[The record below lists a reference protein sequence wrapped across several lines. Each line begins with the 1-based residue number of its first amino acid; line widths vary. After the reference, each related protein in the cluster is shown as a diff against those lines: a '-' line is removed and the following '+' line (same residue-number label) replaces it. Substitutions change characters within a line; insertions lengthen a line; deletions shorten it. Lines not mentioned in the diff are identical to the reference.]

1 MLKNIKSFHIIYEVM
16 YSLYQFFIYLSA
28 VILIFLTLF
37 VFYKNKATI
46 SSYIFAALSSS
57 FLLWLISYALMYT
70 TANEKTAYFLGHL
83 GFIGIVLIPFFATY
97 FLFNFI
103 NLKIKKITAI
113 LIFGTTTLFIILT
126 IFSNFIISTVES
138 NQWGLY
144 PVAGKFHFL
153 FLIFSVIVFI
163 YSINVAYKYIQSD
176 EITSIQKQRIIY
188 LILVYSVYLIL
199 FIFDNLFFY
208 NIFSFEPI
216 FYLTI
221 MFFMLAT
228 TIIISSFNFTNIKI
242 ASIKILIF
250 LFMLFLVLILSN
262 YILIYSTNIYISNF
276 ITFMLTIGFF
286 LIYQKTISKAEKI
299 LFAQN
304 KHYQT
309 LLIHAASGMAK
320 EHNIDRLL
328 KLISLVLLKTIKVS
342 FVAIF
347 LENKNKENFEVK
359 ILRSFKQK
367 SDELMFSY
375 DYDHPFINFIKHK
388 EDPFLFDEMPQFIAR
403 SVILPFR
410 PALIIPSFYDGV
422 KGFMVIGEKN
432 NNDIFTKEDM
442 TIFKMLARQTSLAME
457 NCLFFDEYKQAQE
470 KIFAAE
476 KLASIGGLAEGVAHQ
491 IRNRLNQFSLISGE
505 LKFEIKDFEENNEDC
520 FNASK
525 QLQDTFKYIDELA
538 ESLKSNI
545 IKTDEV
551 IKGILDFA
559 KMKAKHR
566 MFETFAFKEV
576 IDLAY
581 EMLKVKHHLP
591 DKLTIIKDFK
601 DTDTILGVKSQMTEV
616 IYNLIDNAFEAIEEK
631 YKLLKNEEQLR
642 FNPNINISLTQKNN
656 KTIIK
661 ISDNGVGIKEELAGK
676 IFIPFFTTKAS
687 CKSGTGIGMYI
698 VKRMIEENHKGKIW
712 FESKYMVG
720 TDITIELPNL

>member
-1 MLKNIKSFHIIYEVM
+1 M

-28 VILIFLTLF
+28 VILVFLTLF
-37 VFYKNKATI
+37 VFYKNKATV

-57 FLLWLISYALMYT
+57 FLLWLISYALMNST
-70 TANEKTAYFLGHL
+70 SNERTAYFLAHL
-83 GFIGIVLIPFFATY
+83 GFIGIILIPFFATY

-103 NLKIKKITAI
+103 NLKTNKLVKILTLSI
-113 LIFGTTTLFIILT
+113 TLLFIVLT
-126 IFSNFIISTVES
+126 IFSNVIISTIEA
-138 NQWGLY
+138 NQWGNY
-144 PVAGKFHFL
+144 PLAGKFHFIFIFYSI
-153 FLIFSVIVFI
+153 FLFI
-163 YSINVAYKYIQSD
+163 YSVYVAYNYIQSD
-176 EITSIQKQRIIY
+176 EITAIQKQRIIY
-188 LILVYSVYLIL
+188 LILVYGVYLIL

-216 FYLTI
+216 FYLTT
-221 MFFMLAT
+221 MFFMIAT
-228 TIIISSFNFTNIKI
+228 TIIISSYNFTNIKI

-262 YILIYSTNIYISNF
+262 YILIYSTNIHVSNF

-286 LIYQKTISKAEKI
+286 LVYKKVISKAEDL
-299 LFAQN
+299 LFSQS
-304 KHYQT
+304 KHYQN

-328 KLISLVLLKTIKVS
+328 KLISMVLLKTIKVS

-347 LENKNKENFEVK
+347 LENKNKECYEIK
-359 ILRSFKQK
+359 SIRSYQHQ
-367 SDELMFSY
+367 SNELMFSY

-505 LKFEIKDFEENNEDC
+505 LKFEIKDFEENNEDF

-545 IKTDEV
+545 VKTDEV
-551 IKGILDFA
+551 IRGILDFA

-566 MFETFAFKEV
+566 MFETFSFKEV
-576 IDLAY
+576 VDLAY

-591 DKLTIIKDFK
+591 DKLTIVKNFR

-616 IYNLIDNAFEAIEEK
+616 IYNLVDNAFEAIEEK
-631 YKLLKNEEQLR
+631 YKNLKNDEQLK
-642 FNPNINISLTQKNN
+642 FNPSINISLTQKSN

-661 ISDNGVGIKEELAGK
+661 ISDNGIGIKEEQTSK

-712 FESKYMVG
+712 FESKYMIG

>member
-1 MLKNIKSFHIIYEVM
+1 M

-28 VILIFLTLF
+28 VILVFLTLF
-37 VFYKNKATI
+37 VFYKNKATV

-57 FLLWLISYALMYT
+57 FLLWLISYALMNST
-70 TANEKTAYFLGHL
+70 SNERTAYFLAHL
-83 GFIGIVLIPFFATY
+83 GFIGIILIPFFATY

-103 NLKIKKITAI
+103 NLKTNKLVKILMLSIT
-113 LIFGTTTLFIILT
+113 LLFIVLT
-126 IFSNFIISTVES
+126 IFSNVIISTIEA
-138 NQWGLY
+138 NQWGNY
-144 PVAGKFHFL
+144 PLAGKFHFVFIFYSI
-153 FLIFSVIVFI
+153 FLFI
-163 YSINVAYKYIQSD
+163 YSVYVAYNYIQSD
-176 EITSIQKQRIIY
+176 EITAIQKQRIIY
-188 LILVYSVYLIL
+188 LILVYGVYLIL

-216 FYLTI
+216 FYLTT
-221 MFFMLAT
+221 MFFMIAT
-228 TIIISSFNFTNIKI
+228 TIIISSYNFTNIKI

-262 YILIYSTNIYISNF
+262 YILIYSTNIHVSNF

-286 LIYQKTISKAEKI
+286 LVYKKVISKAEDL
-299 LFAQN
+299 LFSQS
-304 KHYQT
+304 KHYQN

-328 KLISLVLLKTIKVS
+328 KLISMVLLKTIKVS

-347 LENKNKENFEVK
+347 LENKNKECYEIK
-359 ILRSFKQK
+359 SIRSYQHQ
-367 SDELMFSY
+367 SNELMFSY

-505 LKFEIKDFEENNEDC
+505 LKFEIKDFEENNEDF

-545 IKTDEV
+545 VKTDEV
-551 IKGILDFA
+551 IRGILDFA

-566 MFETFAFKEV
+566 MFETFSFKEV
-576 IDLAY
+576 VDLAY

-591 DKLTIIKDFK
+591 DKLTIVKNFR

-616 IYNLIDNAFEAIEEK
+616 IYNLVDNAFEAIEEK
-631 YKLLKNEEQLR
+631 YKNLKNDEQLK
-642 FNPNINISLTQKNN
+642 FNPSINISLTQKSN

-661 ISDNGVGIKEELAGK
+661 ISDNGIGIKEEQTSK

-712 FESKYMVG
+712 FESKYMIG

>member
-1 MLKNIKSFHIIYEVM
+1 M

-28 VILIFLTLF
+28 VILVFLTLF
-37 VFYKNKATI
+37 VFYKNKATV

-57 FLLWLISYALMYT
+57 FLLWLISYALMNST
-70 TANEKTAYFLGHL
+70 SNERTAYFLAHL
-83 GFIGIVLIPFFATY
+83 GFIGIILIPFFATY

-103 NLKIKKITAI
+103 NLKTNNLIKILTLSIT
-113 LIFGTTTLFIILT
+113 LLFIVLT
-126 IFSNFIISTVES
+126 IFSNVIISTIEA
-138 NQWGLY
+138 NQWGNY
-144 PVAGKFHFL
+144 PLAGKFHFIFIFYSI
-153 FLIFSVIVFI
+153 FLFI
-163 YSINVAYKYIQSD
+163 YSVYVAYNYIQSD
-176 EITSIQKQRIIY
+176 EITAIQKQRIIY
-188 LILVYSVYLIL
+188 LILVYGVYLIL

-216 FYLTI
+216 FYLTT
-221 MFFMLAT
+221 MFFMIAT
-228 TIIISSFNFTNIKI
+228 TIIISSYNFTNIKI

-262 YILIYSTNIYISNF
+262 YILIYSTNIHVSNF

-286 LIYQKTISKAEKI
+286 LVYKKVISKAEDL
-299 LFAQN
+299 LFSQS
-304 KHYQT
+304 KHYQN

-328 KLISLVLLKTIKVS
+328 KLISMVFLKTIKVS

-347 LENKNKENFEVK
+347 LENKNKECYEIK
-359 ILRSFKQK
+359 SIRSYQHQ
-367 SDELMFSY
+367 SNELMFSY

-505 LKFEIKDFEENNEDC
+505 LKFEIKDFEENNEDF

-545 IKTDEV
+545 VKTDEV
-551 IKGILDFA
+551 IRGILDFA

-566 MFETFAFKEV
+566 MFETFSFKEV
-576 IDLAY
+576 VDLAY

-591 DKLTIIKDFK
+591 EKLTIVKNFR

-616 IYNLIDNAFEAIEEK
+616 IYNLVDNAFEAIEEK
-631 YKLLKNEEQLR
+631 YKNLKNDEQLK
-642 FNPNINISLTQKNN
+642 FNPSINISLTQKSN

-661 ISDNGVGIKEELAGK
+661 ISDNGIGIKEEQTRK

-712 FESKYMVG
+712 FESKYMIG